1 MCEVIGSVIHITSVG
16 VVHQTAGVSYCTSKA
31 GFLVAT
37 KNTLLNYIHKSIRVN
52 TIAPGRIVT
61 DKAYPNLDPE
71 SCIDCHV
78 CEEVCPTHAVH
89 LVAA

>member
-1 MCEVIGSVIHITSVG
+1 MLSVVSV
-16 VVHQTAGVSYCTSKA
+16 VDS
-31 GFLVAT
+31 
-37 KNTLLNYIHKSIRVN
+37 
-52 TIAPGRIVT
+52 
-61 DKAYPNLDPE
+61 E